1 MQTDEEHANINAAK
15 WDRRSETYDEKRF
28 NFMRFMQKRTVDLL
42 SLTPGMALLDVGCG
56 TGWAIRYAA
65 SLVGGQG
72 RFCGIDISPG
82 MIERAEAQSTEGTEF
97 RLGDAEQLPYP
108 DSSFDR
114 IICTN
119 SFHHYQ
125 NPLKVTQEFSRVLKA
140 GGMLYVTDFTSD
152 NLFAE
157 MMDRR
162 QRKREAAHVRFHNT
176 KEFKEFFRKAGL
188 NYCGTRTITIT
199 TMKVHIGQR

>member
-1 MQTDEEHANINAAK
+1 MLTDEEHAKINANK
-15 WDRRSETYDEKRF
+15 WDHRAETYDEKRF
-28 NFMRFMQKRTVDLL
+28 DFMRFMQKRTVDLL
-42 SLTPGMALLDVGCG
+42 SLTRGMALLDVGCG

-72 RFCGIDISPG
+72 KFCGIDISPS

-97 RLGDAEQLPYP
+97 RLGHAEQLPYA

-125 NPLKVTQEFSRVLKA
+125 NPLKVTQEFNRVLKA

-157 MMDRR
+157 MMDRG

-176 KEFKEFFRKAGL
+176 KEFKEFFREAGL
-188 NYCGTRTITIT
+188 DYCGTRTITIT
-199 TMKVHIGQR
+199 TMKVHIGQK